1 MTVMSRATGQELPC
15 PCGFPGPAASF
26 THGRAGQLVWWLGAC
41 DLGWIPDLTFTNCNN
56 RTYFTRLLSRT
67 ELIYVR
73 CLENSAW
80 HITSTNYYY
89 HHHHHCCYYY
99 DSCYNDDDGDNEG
112 GDDSGVGVIVMMMA
126 VAVGNSFPPLF
137 S

>member
-1 MTVMSRATGQELPC
+1 M
-15 PCGFPGPAASF
+15 
-26 THGRAGQLVWWLGAC
+26 WWLGAC

-56 RTYFTRLLSRT
+56 RTYFIRLLSRT
-67 ELIYVR
+67 ELIIYVR

-89 HHHHHCCYYY
+89 YHHHHCYY

-112 GDDSGVGVIVMMMA
+112 GDDSGVGKW
-126 VAVGNSFPPLF
+126 
-137 S
+137 